1 MDESKDGRST
11 RPFRLSATAL
21 AVVYSLMLAL
31 PLALAW
37 RTGIAPATSLWR
49 EAVSVTG
56 LVGCMMLLLQFLTS
70 GRYETLSG
78 GVGIDVTM
86 GFHKWAARLL
96 LVIVILHPLLL
107 QFPLTGDRLDN
118 FWLRLGAALTAPRYL
133 TGTVA
138 LVLVVLV
145 VLLAILRDRLP
156 APYEIWRASHGL
168 MVLAA
173 AWLAVLHARGVGT
186 YSRAG
191 ALAVLWPSLAVVA
204 TALLLGVHLVKSFRM
219 RRQGWRIVAN
229 RKVADRMWEL
239 TIGPEEGQPGLD
251 YRAGQFAWITFAPR
265 RLLIL
270 DHPFSIASS
279 PAAGSKLVFVIK
291 EIGDFTRHVGELE
304 PGRAVGI
311 DAPHGSFTLAD
322 RDADAVVLIAG
333 GVGIAPILGILRD
346 LAVRGDRRPVRLIYA
361 AGAPASMIDPKEIAA
376 AGAGLDLKAQFV
388 VEAAGEGW
396 AYQVGRVGEAE
407 FGVATEGLDPKRTA
421 VMICGPAPMTVAVAD
436 LAARSGVPLHL
447 VHYERFDYGGGRRS
461 RKDRVITAWFWAMAL
476 AVLAAGTI
484 FAIRG

>member
-1 MDESKDGRST
+1 
-11 RPFRLSATAL
+11 
-21 AVVYSLMLAL
+21 
-31 PLALAW
+31 
-37 RTGIAPATSLWR
+37 
-49 EAVSVTG
+49 
-56 LVGCMMLLLQFLTS
+56 
-70 GRYETLSG
+70 
-78 GVGIDVTM
+78 
-86 GFHKWAARLL
+86 
-96 LVIVILHPLLL
+96 
-107 QFPLTGDRLDN
+107 
-118 FWLRLGAALTAPRYL
+118 
-133 TGTVA
+133 
-138 LVLVVLV
+138 
-145 VLLAILRDRLP
+145 
-156 APYEIWRASHGL
+156 

-191 ALAVLWPSLAVVA
+191 ALAVLWPALAVVA

-346 LAVRGDRRPVRLIYA
+346 LAARGDRRPVRLIYA

-407 FGVATEGLDPKRTA
+407 FGAATEGLDPKRTA

-461 RKDRVITAWFWAMAL
+461 RKDRVITAWFSAMAL